1 MPFPDTGNDL
11 LIGWAFHRRHPGGW
25 GGDLR
30 GPQAGL
36 VRLLTLLQTGLT
48 ALLCSSLSGNELS
61 QRWRLAYQKLFMEHS
76 WRQIDEDILCL
87 PSPPFCPLTDLSDS
101 DILSSLNYNE
111 ITRTAALPLPRVSN
125 EPFSY
130 NQQMGAVDKSIVK
143 ERLGPGGQATRL
155 LYPFTSGEKF
165 ALIFPC
171 IHLSRL
177 IPEIQWLGFSL
188 SGRCVEESL

>member
-1 MPFPDTGNDL
+1 MQPKLTLSHEIMFFCTSFMPGYKTAWRAIWTLYFLVIVGQLSNHFPKCL
-11 LIGWAFHRRHPGGW
+11 FLKSEVIFLIGWAVHRRHPGGW

-48 ALLCSSLSGNELS
+48 TFLCSSLSGNELS

-111 ITRTAALPLPRVSN
+111 ITRTAALP
-125 EPFSY
+125 
-130 NQQMGAVDKSIVK
+130 
-143 ERLGPGGQATRL
+143 
-155 LYPFTSGEKF
+155 
-165 ALIFPC
+165 
-171 IHLSRL
+171 
-177 IPEIQWLGFSL
+177 
-188 SGRCVEESL
+188 